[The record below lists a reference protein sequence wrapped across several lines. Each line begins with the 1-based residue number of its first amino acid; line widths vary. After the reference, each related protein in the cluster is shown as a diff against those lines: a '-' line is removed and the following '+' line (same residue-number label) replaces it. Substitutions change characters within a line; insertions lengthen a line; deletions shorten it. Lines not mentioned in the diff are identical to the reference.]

1 MASIPR
7 WIWSVLLLTTLTGC
21 KTENVAYESS
31 EHVAEDA
38 YASCVMDA
46 ARRLDDGF
54 SDPAK
59 IAMGVAGACSGQ
71 YARLAQAMAEP
82 SRTDNG
88 HAYVRDQTRTEELR
102 FATTAVLT
110 YRNVKS
116 EPPR

>member
-21 KTENVAYESS
+21 KTENVVYESS

-82 SRTDNG
+82 SRTEN
-88 HAYVRDQTRTEELR
+88 VRDQMRTDELR

-110 YRNVKS
+110 YRNVK
-116 EPPR
+116 

>member
-1 MASIPR
+1 MASILR
-7 WIWSVLLLTTLTGC
+7 SIWSVLLLTTLTGC
-21 KTENVAYESS
+21 KTDNVVHDSS
-31 EHVAEDA
+31 PSAVEDA
-38 YASCVMDA
+38 YASCAMDA

-59 IAMGVAGACSGQ
+59 IAMGVAEACSGQ

-82 SRTDNG
+82 RRTENG
-88 HAYVRDQTRTEELR
+88 HAYVRDQMRTEELR

-110 YRNVKS
+110 YRNAKS

>member
-1 MASIPR
+1 MASIPH
-7 WIWSVLLLTTLTGC
+7 WIWSILLLATLTGC
-21 KTENVAYESS
+21 KTDNVVHESS
-31 EHVAEDA
+31 QSAVEEA
-38 YASCVMDA
+38 YATCAMDA

-82 SRTDNG
+82 GRTENG
-88 HAYVRDQTRTEELR
+88 HAYVRDQMRTEELR

-110 YRNVKS
+110 YRNAKS